1 MHHGRSGPEGPIFE
15 SPGLAVWAKN
25 AFVLNCATAMRDD
38 LITSRQNQRVKNA
51 VKLRDRRAREKQRR
65 TLIDGVRELGCAID
79 AGVPLL
85 EAFVC
90 EPLCNDD
97 ARQNVLR
104 QLDAT
109 EAIVSYVTAEV
120 FEKLAFGERAE
131 GVVGVV
137 STPAPALS
145 DLALPPKP
153 IVAVLEGIEKP
164 GNVGAVIRSA
174 DAAGVAAVIVADG
187 GTDLFN
193 PAAIRAS
200 LGTIFAMPV
209 AAASSRDTLSWLG
222 ERGLP
227 IFATQPDASLAYTEV
242 DWTAG
247 GAIVFGSET
256 RGLSDAW
263 RCDRVT
269 PIGLP
274 MRGVTDSLNV
284 SATAAVLFYEAL
296 RQRG

>member
-1 MHHGRSGPEGPIFE
+1 
-15 SPGLAVWAKN
+15 
-25 AFVLNCATAMRDD
+25 MRDD

-51 VKLRDRRAREKQRR
+51 VKLRDRRAREKQNR
-65 TLIDGVRELGCAID
+65 TLIDGARELGRALR
-79 AGVPLL
+79 AGVELL
-85 EAFVC
+85 EVFVC
-90 EPLCNDD
+90 EPLCSDE
-97 ARQNVLR
+97 ARQNVLM
-104 QLDAT
+104 QLDST

-145 DLALPPKP
+145 DLALPLKP

-200 LGTIFAMPV
+200 LGTIFALPI

-222 ERGLP
+222 EQGLP
-227 IFATQPDASLAYTEV
+227 IFATRPDASRAYTDV
-242 DWTAG
+242 DWTEG
-247 GAIVFGSET
+247 GAIVLGSEA
-256 RGLSDAW
+256 RGLGDTW
-263 RCDRVT
+263 RCNQVT

-274 MRGVTDSLNV
+274 MRGVADSLNV
-284 SATAAVLFYEAL
+284 SATAAVLFYDAL

>member
-1 MHHGRSGPEGPIFE
+1 MSE
-15 SPGLAVWAKN
+15 N
-25 AFVLNCATAMRDD
+25 
-38 LITSRQNQRVKNA
+38 LITSRQNQRVKDA
-51 VKLRDRRAREKQRR
+51 AKLRDRRAREKQRR
-65 TLIDGVRELGCAID
+65 TLIDGARELGCAID

-85 EAFVC
+85 EVFVC
-90 EPLCNDD
+90 EPLCSDD
-97 ARQNVLR
+97 ARQIVRR

-109 EAIVSYVTAEV
+109 EAVVSYVTAEV

-137 STPAPALS
+137 STPAPALT
-145 DLALPPKP
+145 DLTLPPKP

-193 PAAIRAS
+193 PSAIRAS
-200 LGTIFAMPV
+200 LGTIFALPV
-209 AAASSRDTLSWLG
+209 AAASSHDTLSWLG
-222 ERGLP
+222 EQGLP
-227 IFATQPDASLAYTEV
+227 IFATQPDASLTYTEV
-242 DWTAG
+242 DWSAG
-247 GAIVFGSET
+247 GAMILGSEA
-256 RGLSDAW
+256 RGLGDVW
-263 RCDRVT
+263 QGDKVT

-274 MRGVTDSLNV
+274 MRGVADSLNV